1 MKWFANMKI
10 SQKLILGF
18 LAMAVISALVGG
30 VGVTGLVGIK
40 NADASLYRDNTLAV
54 RYSGQAAVNF
64 QQLRYN
70 VLKLQTLSSD
80 ADIADTQKLVEEFKS
95 KTDEYL
101 SSYIAVLE
109 GNSAASEEAKAL
121 SGEIAAGWSEYNAI
135 LPDYMDCF
143 NSGDKAGI
151 KENTA
156 KLASIGS
163 KMRDNFLALMDMA
176 SEDAAEKAAS
186 NEKTALNSIIVML
199 AAVAAAVVISLLLGS
214 YISGLIGKPLVL
226 IARLANMLSVG
237 NLNIDSVYTKKD
249 LELANRKDEIGKL
262 TCAFKE
268 LVVSTREQ
276 VFAAERVASG
286 DLTVE
291 VRPRSEDDVLGRAL
305 MNLVDSLSGM
315 VTAIIS
321 ASEQV
326 AAGAN
331 SLSDSSMA
339 LSQGA
344 TEQAS
349 SVEELTASIEQIASQ
364 TSLNSQNA
372 DLANDYAVKAKTNA
386 AEGNGQMKEMLKAMD
401 EINVSSAG
409 ISKIIKVI
417 DDIAFQTNILALN
430 AAVEAARAGQH
441 GLGFAVVAEE
451 VRTLAA
457 KSASAANE
465 TTEMIE
471 NSIRKVEA
479 GTRIAKE
486 TAEALDR
493 IVEEVDKAAALVG
506 SIAAASREQAMAL
519 EQINQGVMQISQV
532 VQTNAATSEE
542 SAAASEE
549 LSGQAAQ
556 LKEIVNAFKIK
567 GGVSEALNAS
577 AVSERPS
584 RPASKEKPVS
594 ARKAASVKPVISL
607 EGSDFGKY

>member
-1 MKWFANMKI
+1 MKWFADMKI
-10 SQKLILGF
+10 SRKLMLGF
-18 LAMAVISALVGG
+18 LAMAAIAALVGA
-30 VGVTGLVGIK
+30 VGVAGLIGIK
-40 NADASLYRDNTLAV
+40 SADASLYKDNTLGV

-80 ADIADTQKLVEEFKS
+80 ADIADTQKLVEEFRG

-101 SSYIAVLE
+101 NSYISVLE
-109 GNSAASEEAKAL
+109 GNSAASEEAAAL
-121 SGEIAAGWSEYNAI
+121 TDEIYANWTEYNAI

-143 NSGDKAGI
+143 NSGDKAGV

-163 KMRDNFLALMDMA
+163 KMRDDFLVLMDTE
-176 SEDAAEKAAS
+176 SEEAAEKAAS
-186 NEKTALNSIIVML
+186 NGKTALYSIALML
-199 AAVAAAVVISLLLGS
+199 AVIAAAVAISLVLGA

-226 IARLANMLSVG
+226 IARLANMLSAG
-237 NLNIDSVYTKKD
+237 NLNIDSALTKKA

-268 LVVSTREQ
+268 LIISTREQ
-276 VFAAERVASG
+276 VAAAERVASG

-291 VRPRSEDDVLGRAL
+291 VRPRSAEDVLGKAL

-349 SVEELTASIEQIASQ
+349 SVEELTASIEQISSQ
-364 TSLNSQNA
+364 TNLNSQNA
-372 DLANDYAVKAKTNA
+372 DLANEYAVKAKTNA
-386 AEGNGQMKEMLKAMD
+386 AEGNEQMKEMLKAMD
-401 EINVSSAG
+401 DINVSSAG

-457 KSASAANE
+457 KSAIAASE

-471 NSIRKVEA
+471 NSIKKVEA
-479 GTRIAKE
+479 GTRIANE

-493 IVEEVDKAAALVG
+493 IVAEVDKAADLVA
-506 SIAAASREQAMAL
+506 SIATASREQAMAL

-549 LSGQAAQ
+549 VSGQAAQ

-567 GGVSEALNAS
+567 EGASDSLNAYTIRERSSRS
-577 AVSERPS
+577 AS
-584 RPASKEKPVS
+584 REKPLP
-594 ARKAASVKPVISL
+594 ARRAVAVKPKITL
-607 EGSDFGKY
+607 DGSGFGKY